1 MGRLYVIYMNG
12 GMRVK
17 REGILRKGTMA
28 VTAIT
33 IAAALVMS
41 GCAADAGTQN
51 SITTEA
57 AGEMQTSTHEGTS
70 SQEAATQDTAS
81 QVQTTTQEQKETQT
95 TTTAE
100 TTAQTYEFEQGLY
113 EFYKDDFMVGVAL
126 PGSIVKNEGK
136 KLRATILDN
145 FNSMTCENEMK
156 PDALLDKAACQANL
170 EETYTNPVVKFD
182 SCAPAV
188 KFALDNGIRI
198 RLHTLV
204 WHSQTP
210 GWFFTED
217 YTDNGALVS
226 RDVML
231 ARMENYIKTVLTY
244 FDENYP
250 ELIYAVDVCNEAFD
264 TGDGDE
270 DGIRMKKNKWYDTVG
285 ADYYYQAFVF
295 ARKYAPDYMKLFYN
309 DYGCMYKVDSILTHL
324 AQAKEEGLIDGI
336 GMQSH
341 LNITDDIHFKYL
353 GAVKKFCE
361 AGYEVQITELD
372 MGMDEKTD
380 SNIKTQ
386 GRKYKVLFSGLKELR
401 EEGYNITSVTVWGI
415 NDKNTWRSGEYPLLF
430 DEKNEPKPAYA
441 GAMLYDKIPA
451 VE

>member
-1 MGRLYVIYMNG
+1 MNG

-28 VTAIT
+28 VTVIT
-33 IAAALVMS
+33 IAAALAMS
-41 GCAADAGTQN
+41 GCAAGAGTQDGI
-51 SITTEA
+51 STEA
-57 AGEMQTSTHEGTS
+57 TGETQTQTPEETL

-81 QVQTTTQEQKETQT
+81 QEQTTTQEQKETQT
-95 TTTAE
+95 TTAAE

-250 ELIYAVDVCNEAFD
+250 ELI
-264 TGDGDE
+264 
-270 DGIRMKKNKWYDTVG
+270 
-285 ADYYYQAFVF
+285 
-295 ARKYAPDYMKLFYN
+295 
-309 DYGCMYKVDSILTHL
+309 
-324 AQAKEEGLIDGI
+324 
-336 GMQSH
+336 
-341 LNITDDIHFKYL
+341 
-353 GAVKKFCE
+353 
-361 AGYEVQITELD
+361 
-372 MGMDEKTD
+372 
-380 SNIKTQ
+380 
-386 GRKYKVLFSGLKELR
+386 
-401 EEGYNITSVTVWGI
+401 
-415 NDKNTWRSGEYPLLF
+415 
-430 DEKNEPKPAYA
+430 
-441 GAMLYDKIPA
+441 
-451 VE
+451 